1 MELQIESF
9 KPRIFNYNIEALRGM
24 ASILVVWGHVTLKTS
39 IIDPGYHPVNNW
51 FYTGSGHLSVLIFFV
66 LSGYVIGLAHPL
78 PLTKKNIY
86 IYLKK
91 RFVRIYP
98 IYFVCLLLALIVSIN
113 DKIFPSFLTVLGHI
127 TMTQGLFTQIMPAI
141 SPSWSL
147 VYEITFY
154 ILFIPISVFKLNP
167 FYVALFSFVL
177 GSVNAYLAPEYG
189 SSVLSSYAFGF
200 VFWLIGLTLSRNYAA
215 NNIKNSYAYM
225 ICCLFLFI
233 ALDKLDIHATLFH
246 RLGVYLLG
254 KDLSDIDN
262 ASIGVISFRDLS
274 YLPYCVI
281 ILIVFTNQQISYR
294 NLLILSFIIFPA
306 FTFWYYYEHLSLHD
320 ASSLILTI
328 IFYILSIIFFVFS
341 SMLEGL
347 ASKIAK
353 QLEKTGVISYGLYIV
368 HFPIL
373 YLISQIVVC
382 SGTPL
387 TYSVR
392 LVCFLLLSI
401 WAAFI
406 LEKRFQPWIKKQF
419 Y

>member
-1 MELQIESF
+1 
-9 KPRIFNYNIEALRGM
+9 
-24 ASILVVWGHVTLKTS
+24 
-39 IIDPGYHPVNNW
+39 
-51 FYTGSGHLSVLIFFV
+51 
-66 LSGYVIGLAHPL
+66 
-78 PLTKKNIY
+78 
-86 IYLKK
+86 
-91 RFVRIYP
+91 
-98 IYFVCLLLALIVSIN
+98 
-113 DKIFPSFLTVLGHI
+113 
-127 TMTQGLFTQIMPAI
+127 
-141 SPSWSL
+141 
-147 VYEITFY
+147 
-154 ILFIPISVFKLNP
+154 
-167 FYVALFSFVL
+167 
-177 GSVNAYLAPEYG
+177 
-189 SSVLSSYAFGF
+189 
-200 VFWLIGLTLSRNYAA
+200 
-215 NNIKNSYAYM
+215 M